1 MAHWE
6 LAHEQEEPSMAASPE
21 LKQLKEKLQ
30 AAHVALQSIR
40 ETNQQEIAELL
51 SLKTAVK
58 EKQSKIALQHA
69 ADNKSELSAKV
80 IAAQTKEEGMRRW
93 FKTKSTSMQPRRK
106 RSVNCA
112 L

>member
-1 MAHWE
+1 
-6 LAHEQEEPSMAASPE
+6 MAASPE

-80 IAAQTKEEGMRRW
+80 IAAQTKEEGMKKMVQDQINLNAAKKKKISELR
-93 FKTKSTSMQPRRK
+93 TKLS
-106 RSVNCA
+106 A
-112 L
+112 